1 MEKKIDRRVFENAIE
16 TMQKYGV
23 NSILLSKIYPKRE
36 AIKKSLL
43 AYYESTE
50 EFEKCKYIQEFFDE
64 LESEAKESKI
74 YEDIVGATGEMFSD
88 KAYNF

>member
-1 MEKKIDRRVFENAIE
+1 MK
-16 TMQKYGV
+16 KYGV

-36 AIKKSLL
+36 AIKRSLL
-43 AYYESTE
+43 TYYESTE
-50 EFEKCKYIQEFFDE
+50 EFEKCKYIQDFFKE
-64 LESEAKESKI
+64 LEDQARKSKL